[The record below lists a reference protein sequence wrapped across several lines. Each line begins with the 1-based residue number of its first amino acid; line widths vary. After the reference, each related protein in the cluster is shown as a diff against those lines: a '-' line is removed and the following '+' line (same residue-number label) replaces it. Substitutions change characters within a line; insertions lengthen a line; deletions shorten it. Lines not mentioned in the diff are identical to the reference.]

1 MGQGSNKESKLMN
14 RIDKRNVEVMRNKKK
29 ERKQEQEKENKKR
42 EREIEIR
49 DRERINH
56 LETIT

>member
-29 ERKQEQEKENKKR
+29 RESKSKRKKIKKEKER
-42 EREIEIR
+42 
-49 DRERINH
+49 
-56 LETIT
+56 